1 MPAVSLVEAQTLGEK
16 ILMAHSVGQ
25 RNATLTIASLLRA
38 EMEGLPSHGFSRIPY
53 YAAQSSAGK
62 VDGHAVPQVERPRPG
77 VVTVD
82 ARCGF
87 AFSAFADGLPVAALA
102 AKESGVALLAVRN
115 SHHAGVLGFPVAD
128 LAEQGL
134 VALGFANSPASLAP
148 YGGTKVT
155 FGTNPLAMACP
166 RKNAPPLVID
176 LSMGLL
182 ARGKILQ
189 AAKKGE
195 LIPEGAAVDA
205 QGNPTRDPAKA
216 FDGALLPFGGPKG
229 YALALMVEIMSA
241 ALTGATLAI
250 EASSLFTAD
259 GPAPRLGQ
267 SFLVMDPAA
276 TAGASFVDRVEH
288 LLTFITDQ
296 PGTRLPGDRRIGQS
310 QQARQSNSIDLP
322 EELLAE
328 LHSL

>member
-38 EMEGLPSHGFSRIPY
+38 EMDGLPSHGFSRIPY
-53 YAAQSSAGK
+53 YAAQSAAGK
-62 VDGHAVPQVERPRPG
+62 VDGHAVPLVERPRPG

-87 AFSAFADGLPVAALA
+87 AFSAFADGLPVAARA

-148 YGGTKVT
+148 YGGKKVT

-166 RKNAPPLVID
+166 RKDAPPLVID

-241 ALTGATLAI
+241 ALTGASLAI
-250 EASSLFTAD
+250 EASSLFTPD

-267 SFLVMDPAA
+267 SFLIMDPAA
-276 TAGASFVDRVEH
+276 TAGASFVDRVEQ

-296 PGTRLPGDRRIGQS
+296 PGTRLPGDRRIGLS
-310 QQARQSNSIDLP
+310 QQARQSNSINLP
-322 EELLAE
+322 EDLLAE